1 MKISYYIKIT
11 GIIKNVMQLRSMD
24 QCEEN
29 SNLNTTSIPFT
40 NDTIETNFDIDHEKA
55 EYPLWHLIFWVSP
68 HFQMFIVTY
77 NCSLQFVSAMVALF
91 AIPVSYFTGTA
102 SLGNL
107 LLNTGDKPLFD

>member
-11 GIIKNVMQLRSMD
+11 GIIKNVMQVRSMD

-40 NDTIETNFDIDHEKA
+40 NQTVETNFDIDHEKA

-68 HFQMFIVTY
+68 HFQMFIV
-77 NCSLQFVSAMVALF
+77 SAMVALF
-91 AIPVSYFTGTA
+91 AIPVSYFTGST

-107 LLNTGDKPLFD
+107 LLNTFSKFMFD